1 MSTAQTERFPPVSEA
16 PSKWERLPSQ
26 DTISGTITALK
37 GRGVNAEFVQNRKE
51 ALEQVTRLIPE
62 GAELMTAS
70 STTLDQIGFA
80 ALLKSGNHQWKNQSA
95 LLTAEKDP
103 VKRAELRRRYVNVDY
118 FLGSVHAITEN
129 GETITASASGSQIP
143 SYAFTSKNVI
153 WVAGAQKIVSSLG
166 EGLRRV
172 REYSLNLEI
181 ARMKGLGFPGSMIGK
196 ILIFEREL
204 PQLGRKVSLI
214 LVNEKL
220 GF

>member
-1 MSTAQTERFPPVSEA
+1 MSTAQTERIPTVSET
-16 PSKWERLPSQ
+16 PGKWERLPSQ
-26 DTISGTITALK
+26 DTITRTITALK

-62 GAELMTAS
+62 GADLMTAS
-70 STTLDQIGFA
+70 STTLNEIGFF
-80 ALLKSGNHQWKNQSA
+80 ALLKSGKHHWTSQSD
-95 LLTAEKDP
+95 LLNAEKDP
-103 VKRAELRRRYVNVDY
+103 AKRAELRRRNVNVDY

-153 WVAGAQKIVSSLG
+153 WVAGAQKIVPSLE

-172 REYSLNLEI
+172 REHSLNLEI
-181 ARMKGLGFPGSMIGK
+181 ARMKSLGAPGSTIGK
-196 ILIFEREL
+196 LLIFEREP
-204 PQLGRKVSLI
+204 PQLGRKISLI
-214 LVNEKL
+214 LVNGKL

>member
-51 ALEQVTRLIPE
+51 ALEQVTRMIPE

-70 STTLDQIGFA
+70 STTLDQIGFS
-80 ALLKSGNHQWKNQSA
+80 ALLKSGNHHWKNQSA

-103 VKRAELRRRYVNVDY
+103 VKRAELRRSYVNVDY

-153 WVAGAQKIVSSLG
+153 WVAGAQKIVSSLE

-181 ARMKGLGFPGSMIGK
+181 ARMKSLGAPGSMIGK
-196 ILIFEREL
+196 LLIFEREP
-204 PQLGRKVSLI
+204 PQLGRKISLI